1 MMQTKLY
8 SESRPVFGRG
18 LEAVGRA
25 GGIAKGLEETSVS
38 TESFIILIL
47 MIVVCV

>member
-8 SESRPVFGRG
+8 SESRLVFGRG
-18 LEAVGRA
+18 LEAA
-25 GGIAKGLEETSVS
+25 GGLAKGHEETSVS
-38 TESFIILIL
+38 TESFIFLIL